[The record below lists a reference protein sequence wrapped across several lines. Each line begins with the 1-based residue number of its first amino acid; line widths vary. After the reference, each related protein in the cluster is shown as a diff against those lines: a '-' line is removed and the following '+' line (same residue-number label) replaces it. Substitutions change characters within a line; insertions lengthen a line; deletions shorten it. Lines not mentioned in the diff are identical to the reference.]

1 MLSIIAA
8 LTIAAATP
16 PDRSS
21 YDALFTIARAHATDF
36 YCGTHLTESP
46 YIRHLTTSF
55 AAKEGLDRATLYA
68 VIGNAAV
75 AVQRQVI
82 DNPWSLC
89 K

>member
-8 LTIAAATP
+8 LTIAAAPP

-21 YDALFTIARAHATDF
+21 YDALFTIARAHVTDY
-36 YCGTHLTESP
+36 YCGTKLTESP

-55 AAKEGLDRATLYA
+55 AAKEALDLKGLSV
-68 VIGNAAV
+68 VIGGAAV
-75 AVQRQVI
+75 TVQRQVI
-82 DNPWSLC
+82 DNPWQLC